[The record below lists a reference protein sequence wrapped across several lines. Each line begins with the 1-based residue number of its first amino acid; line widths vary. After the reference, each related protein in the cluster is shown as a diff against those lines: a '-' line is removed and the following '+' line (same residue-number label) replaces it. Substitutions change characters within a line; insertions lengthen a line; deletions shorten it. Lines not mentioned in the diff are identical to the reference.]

1 MKSISKNWT
10 RAMAM
15 ILSVVMLL
23 AAFPMN
29 AFAAVASDL
38 PNNMA
43 DHAILRALEYTGY
56 DVQKQKDD
64 GTLYQSG
71 SYGSRTPAAVLSDIS
86 YGTSTSGKETVAD
99 SSTVTGLAPNIARFE
114 QYGLC
119 CASFVTYF
127 VCNYL
132 PNIEGADTQFIL
144 DAINATGMNSQ
155 AVVTWQT
162 ALNKLANEG
171 KVEKIGTSSS
181 NVDRTKLAPGDL
193 IIFGTEENSHTHI
206 AVYSG
211 TYKGTDFLIHVGND
225 RGPEI
230 MPVKWMSDSSNGA
243 KASYPNAYFHLPEEF
258 FEDDGYIEV
267 YKKDTDGKALS
278 GAIFQVTDSA
288 TGAKYTLGPTNASG
302 YAKVQVPYSTYT
314 VKETVFPTN
323 YRAYGTSSWT
333 VTLNSSSPNGTITI
347 NAVNELIP
355 GNCKIV
361 KTSED
366 GKVDGIDFTISGN
379 GVNKTVTTANGGQIT
394 VKDLKPGT
402 YTVTEKAIDKYEPQS
417 SQSVTIVSG
426 QTATVNF
433 SNTLK
438 RGDLKVTKTSED
450 GLVEGVQFKLTGT
463 SLSGETIE
471 QYAVTNAKG
480 MATFSDVLISG
491 NVKYTLSEVNVEARY
506 EVPASQSVAVE
517 WNKVTE
523 ASVYNKLKRGDLE
536 ITKDSEDGMVEGVK
550 FRLTGTSLSG
560 EKIDMTATTDK
571 NGIARFEDILIT
583 GHSTYTV
590 TEVDTKAYYITPAA
604 QSVSI
609 AWNEVTHNYFYNELK
624 RGSLRVQKTS
634 EDGFVEDMRFRL
646 TGTSDSGIKVDET
659 AYTDANGVAI
669 FDNILIGS
677 NYVLKEER
685 TPTRYVV
692 PAEQSVDIAW
702 NTVTGAS
709 AQNILKKWRADVF
722 KVDGYL
728 YWGNPE
734 DDNGLVPVVMSL
746 KAPSSDEMVDKYGW
760 PYGETQGDAT
770 LEGAVYGVY
779 KNGDLVDTYTTDK
792 NGWFITKYYPCGDNN
807 EWTIREISASEGYLL
822 DPTVY
827 YVDAYPGNYSVELNT
842 EYIDVYE
849 AIIRGKISIIKH
861 ADDGSTQ
868 IEHPEENAVFEVFLK
883 SAGSYENAR
892 ETERALLV
900 TDAYG
905 FAETPDWLPYGVYT
919 VKQTKGLEGKELM
932 PAFDVNICEDGETYR
947 YLINNATFEAEIE
960 IVKKDAETGKVI
972 PASGIGF
979 KVRNTDTGEYVIQ
992 HINYPTPM
1000 DIEIYYTDAS
1010 GKLMLPY
1017 ALPYGN
1023 YEIIEQN
1030 TCFGYVL
1037 DSTPVAFKVDG
1048 STDIVTVVK
1057 SNYAQKGTITISKFG
1072 EVFSSVVEK
1081 DGIYQPVYEIKG
1093 LEGAVYEVIAVED
1106 VITLDG
1112 TTRYTKGQVV
1122 ATITTG
1128 KDGKATTEPLYL
1140 GKYEIREVKAP
1151 YGMVINNEPVNVEL
1165 VYAGEHVEITE
1176 TSASFTNERQKMVID
1191 LKKTMENDEIF
1202 GIGTNGEITNVQF
1215 GMYAA
1220 EDMTAADGKVIPKDA
1235 LIETAYCDKDG
1246 NIVFVTDLPV
1256 GAKVYVKEIH
1266 TDCHYVLNDESFK
1279 VDFDYAGQETETVR
1293 ESVNGGEAIE
1303 NEILRGTIVGKKVDE
1318 DGFTICGALFGL
1330 FRADATEFTED
1341 TAILTCESN
1350 EIGIFYFENVPYGKW
1365 IVREI
1370 KAAPAFVLNET
1381 IYEVTIDEDGETVE
1395 IEVENKFI
1403 TGSVQT
1409 IKVDKDYPE
1418 NTLAGAVFEIYVDVD
1433 NNKEFD
1439 KEIDLL
1445 VGEMT
1450 EGENGVHTYEKLR
1463 YNGYFLHEKSAPE
1476 GFLKDD
1482 GYYYFEI
1489 RVNSEMVTVENE
1501 AGIGF
1506 NNQAIKGN
1514 VELTKVDA
1522 EKTDIKLGGAVF
1534 KIYADTNANGEYDAE
1549 DKFVTELTDNEGI
1562 YRSEGVRYGNYFC
1575 IEESAPVGFVADTK
1589 AYYFEIR
1596 TDGETIVIANTED
1609 GLFTNKPITG
1619 EIEITKTD
1627 IADGK
1632 PLANVGFRIK
1642 DADGNTVI
1650 EGYTDENGIAKF
1662 TLRYGKYTY
1671 TEFKCLDGYYANNE
1685 EYPFEIKED
1694 GQIIK
1699 AAMTNEKIPVPDSPQ
1714 TGDNSN
1720 LGFWIGLAAIAL
1732 GGLVATVIIGIKRKK
1747 EDEDE

>member
-1 MKSISKNWT
+1 M
-10 RAMAM
+10 
-15 ILSVVMLL
+15 
-23 AAFPMN
+23 
-29 AFAAVASDL
+29 
-38 PNNMA
+38 
-43 DHAILRALEYTGY
+43 
-56 DVQKQKDD
+56 
-64 GTLYQSG
+64 
-71 SYGSRTPAAVLSDIS
+71 
-86 YGTSTSGKETVAD
+86 
-99 SSTVTGLAPNIARFE
+99 
-114 QYGLC
+114 
-119 CASFVTYF
+119 
-127 VCNYL
+127 
-132 PNIEGADTQFIL
+132 
-144 DAINATGMNSQ
+144 
-155 AVVTWQT
+155 
-162 ALNKLANEG
+162 
-171 KVEKIGTSSS
+171 
-181 NVDRTKLAPGDL
+181 
-193 IIFGTEENSHTHI
+193 
-206 AVYSG
+206 
-211 TYKGTDFLIHVGND
+211 
-225 RGPEI
+225 
-230 MPVKWMSDSSNGA
+230 
-243 KASYPNAYFHLPEEF
+243 
-258 FEDDGYIEV
+258 
-267 YKKDTDGKALS
+267 
-278 GAIFQVTDSA
+278 
-288 TGAKYTLGPTNASG
+288 
-302 YAKVQVPYSTYT
+302 
-314 VKETVFPTN
+314 
-323 YRAYGTSSWT
+323 
-333 VTLNSSSPNGTITI
+333 
-347 NAVNELIP
+347 
-355 GNCKIV
+355 
-361 KTSED
+361 
-366 GKVDGIDFTISGN
+366 
-379 GVNKTVTTANGGQIT
+379 
-394 VKDLKPGT
+394 
-402 YTVTEKAIDKYEPQS
+402 
-417 SQSVTIVSG
+417 
-426 QTATVNF
+426 
-433 SNTLK
+433 
-438 RGDLKVTKTSED
+438 
-450 GLVEGVQFKLTGT
+450 
-463 SLSGETIE
+463 
-471 QYAVTNAKG
+471 
-480 MATFSDVLISG
+480 
-491 NVKYTLSEVNVEARY
+491 
-506 EVPASQSVAVE
+506 
-517 WNKVTE
+517 
-523 ASVYNKLKRGDLE
+523 
-536 ITKDSEDGMVEGVK
+536 
-550 FRLTGTSLSG
+550 
-560 EKIDMTATTDK
+560 
-571 NGIARFEDILIT
+571 
-583 GHSTYTV
+583 
-590 TEVDTKAYYITPAA
+590 
-604 QSVSI
+604 
-609 AWNEVTHNYFYNELK
+609 
-624 RGSLRVQKTS
+624 QKTS

-659 AYTDANGVAI
+659 VYTDANGVAL
-669 FDNILIGS
+669 FEDILIGKD
-677 NYVLKEER
+677 YVLTEEK

-692 PAEQSVDIAW
+692 PAKQTVDIAW

-709 AQNILKKWRADVF
+709 VENILKKWRADVF

-807 EWTIREISASEGYLL
+807 EWTIREISASKGYLL

-1048 STDIVTVVK
+1048 STDLVTVVK

-1151 YGMVINNEPVNVEL
+1151 YGMVLNTEPVSVEL

-1279 VDFDYAGQETETVR
+1279 VDFDYAGQDTETVR
-1293 ESVNGGEAIE
+1293 DTVNGGEAIE
-1303 NEILRGTIVGKKVDE
+1303 NEILRGTIIGKKVDE

-1341 TAILTCESN
+1341 SAILICESN

-1418 NTLAGAVFEIYVDVD
+1418 NTLAGAIFEIYVDVD
-1433 NNKEFD
+1433 NNKEFNA
-1439 KEIDLL
+1439 EIDLL

-1489 RVNSEMVTVENE
+1489 RVNGEVVTVENE

-1506 NNQAIKGN
+1506 INQAIKGN

-1562 YRSEGVRYGNYFC
+1562 YRAEGIRYGNYFC
-1575 IEESAPVGFVADTK
+1575 IEESAPEGFVADTK

-1671 TEFKCLDGYYANNE
+1671 SEFKCLDGYYANTE

-1699 AAMTNEKIPVPDSPQ
+1699 AEMTNEKIPVSDSPQ

-1720 LGFWIGLAAIAL
+1720 LGFWIGLAAVAL
-1732 GGLVATVIIGIKRKK
+1732 GGLVATVIIGFKRKK